1 MTRLVI
7 IGAGGVGKAHA
18 IAALNLGWEISLV
31 VDTNPKVL
39 YEYKELDTLTNVWG
53 DFRETACYPNDARPT
68 VMTSIQ
74 EADSMWASCDSNDII
89 VIATPNDTHAS
100 ILKYIHSRVSSDTKI
115 LVEKPYQSDL
125 NADNIFVSAEWLY
138 HDLLNT
144 KTPIEYIGFC
154 HNNYDPKIHTD
165 LVSDLGFHLLSILYK
180 SIGDDLLYSLNHIE
194 RIGRVEP
201 SELYRAV
208 FLTLVDAASNNAK
221 NVIGIK
227 LAYNPIQ
234 QGINNFLGL
243 PSNHPSEI
251 KICYANGT
259 VALDWQQNLFELQL
273 QSLVNG
279 THLITS
285 KLAILFDILLKD
297 ISNAT

>member
-1 MTRLVI
+1 MTRVTI

-18 IAALNLGWEISLV
+18 IAALNLGWDIGLV
-31 VDTNPKVL
+31 IDIDPNVL
-39 YEYKELDTLTNVWG
+39 IDYQKDTLVNVWG
-53 DFRETACYPNDARPT
+53 SFRETAPLSDKRPFIGST
-68 VMTSIQ
+68 INAHDEWWQSLTEQ
-74 EADSMWASCDSNDII
+74 DIVI
-89 VIATPNDTHAS
+89 IATPNTTHDS
-100 ILKYIHSRVSSDTKI
+100 ILKQVHGLVSEDVKI
-115 LVEKPYQSDL
+115 LVEKPYQSVL
-125 NADNIFVSAEWLY
+125 LAPNVFVSAEWLY

-144 KTPIEYIGFC
+144 KTPIEDIGFC

-180 SIGDDLLYSLNHIE
+180 SIGDDLLYSLNRIE

-208 FLTLVDAASNNAK
+208 RLTLVDAVSHTTK
-221 NVIGIK
+221 DTIGIK
-227 LAYNPIQ
+227 LAYNPVQ
-234 QGINNFLGL
+234 QGINSFLGL

-279 THLITS
+279 NHPITS